1 MAQDALLVVITGMFV
16 WVYANEVIK
25 SGSITSLFFAVEQSI
40 LIGMFLTRRRSY
52 STSTRPADWIAA
64 TIGGWLPLALRP
76 VGGAGD
82 FAAATGT
89 GLQMVGLTLTSIG
102 FLALGKS
109 FGVVAANR
117 GLKVKGPYS
126 LVRHPI
132 YFSHTVTMS
141 GFVVANFS
149 PVNLAIVLVV
159 SVFQVLRMNAE
170 ERVLLATSD
179 YASYKERVP
188 YRLIPGIY

>member
-1 MAQDALLVVITGMFV
+1 MAQDALLVVITGLFI

-52 STSTRPADWIAA
+52 ATSTRAADWIAA

-76 VGGAGD
+76 VDGAGD
-82 FAAATGT
+82 AAALTGT
-89 GLQMVGLTLTSIG
+89 GLQLLGLTLTSIG

-126 LVRHPI
+126 IVRHPI

-141 GFVVANFS
+141 GFVIANFS

-159 SVFQVLRMNAE
+159 SVFQILRMNAE

-188 YRLIPGIY
+188 YRLLPGVY